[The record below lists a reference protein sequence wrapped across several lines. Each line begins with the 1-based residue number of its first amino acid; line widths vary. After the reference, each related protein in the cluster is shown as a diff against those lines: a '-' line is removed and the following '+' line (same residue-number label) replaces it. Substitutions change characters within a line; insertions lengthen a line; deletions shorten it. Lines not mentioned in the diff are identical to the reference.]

1 MAQRI
6 PRDES
11 LSRVH
16 GVGALFSAAYGNV
29 GSSIYY
35 ALGVTAAFALGLTPV
50 AFVISGLIFAAT
62 AATYAEATVMY
73 PEAGGSSSFARHAF
87 NELVSFVAAWGQM
100 LNYTIT
106 VAISA
111 YFVPHYLAVFWEP
124 LGHAPGDI
132 IGGAVLIG
140 ALALLNI
147 RGSQES
153 AKLNLVLAVA
163 DLATQVVLVGIGVV
177 LVLSPQVLVDNIHLG
192 VAPTWSDFALGIAV
206 AMIAYT
212 GIETISNMAEE
223 AKDAARTIPRSVG
236 LTVAA
241 VLGLYLLIPVVA
253 LSAMPVVQNAAGH
266 YTTALGS
273 EFANDPILGIVEN
286 LGLGSGL
293 TEALRFYVGILAAV
307 ILLIATNAG
316 LIGVSRLT
324 YSMGQ
329 HRQLPEGLRQVHPR
343 YRTPYIAIL
352 VFAGLAMITLI
363 PGQAEFLATLYSFG
377 AMLSFTIAHV
387 SVIQLRRRKSE
398 RGAALEA
405 AAQLPRL
412 RLRGAADRGAGRPW
426 HVRRLDRGDGAQPA
440 HPRRRDRL
448 DGLRHCRL
456 RPLPSQPETAADRDG
471 QSRHAGAARRRGDRV
486 PQHPGRLR
494 GRRAVLRGDGRDGGQ
509 ARLQAASR
517 RPHPLDADRANRP
530 AARRRAARSGSRGA
544 EQGGAGE
551 ADRRPAGDRSRRAGA
566 AGAGR
571 LLDLRR
577 GEADQRRRGRRRA
590 ALPQRRAALRQDPAD
605 RSRRAALPR
614 HRRLRQERRSVPR
627 SALSWPR
634 IAGMSSPE
642 RIYRGSIRASPS
654 SSSPSAWLILVST
667 LVNGGG
673 PLSVG
678 VLMGLAFAA
687 VGGGAALGGLADE
700 PVSTPERPKRSRL
713 EPLLHRGLGVPG
725 LFVAVYSAVGFS
737 IYFALGVVADRGLG
751 LTPLIFLAAG
761 LLFVLTTLSYVE
773 GGAMFRE
780 RGGSS
785 SFARHAFNELIAFI
799 AGWAILID
807 YLIVAALAA
816 ISVPHY
822 LEPIS
827 GDLCRAGLGD
837 RRRRR
842 W

>member
-111 YFVPHYLAVFWEP
+111 YFVPHYLAVFWGP

-153 AKLNLVLAVA
+153 AKLNLILAVA
-163 DLATQVVLVGIGVV
+163 DLGTQVILVGIGVF
-177 LVLSPQVLVDNIHLG
+177 LVLSPQVLVDNVHLG
-192 VAPTWSDFALGIAV
+192 VAPSWSDFALGIAV

-236 LTVAA
+236 FTVAA

-253 LSAMPVVQNAAGH
+253 LSAMPVVQDAAGH

-273 EFANDPILGIVEN
+273 EFASDPILGIVEN
-286 LGLGSGL
+286 LGLSGGL
-293 TEALRFYVGILAAV
+293 TEGLRFYVGILAAV

-387 SVIQLRRRKSE
+387 SVIQLRRRHAGEE
-398 RGAALEA
+398 RPWKPPLNFHAFGFEVPLTAVLGGLGTFAAWIVVMALN
-405 AAQLPRL
+405 PRTL
-412 RLRGAADRGAGRPW
+412 AVGAGW
-426 HVRRLDRGDGAQPA
+426 MVFGIVVYVLYRRNQKLPLTETVKVVTPEPLGVEEIEYRSILVAFEDGEPFSEEMVA
-440 HPRRRDRL
+440 
-448 DGLRHCRL
+448 
-456 RPLPSQPETAADRDG
+456 TAIKLA
-471 QSRHAGAARRRGDRV
+471 SKRRRGVHIHSMLTV
-486 PQHPGRLR
+486 PTDL
-494 GRRAVLRGDGRDGGQ
+494 
-509 ARLQAASR
+509 
-517 RPHPLDADRANRP
+517 PLDADLRSQEAEAQSKIEQAKLIGGQRVTGHVERVRP
-530 AARRRAARSGSRGA
+530 AQAGYSISDEANLISAAAIVVGLRYRNGA
-544 EQGGAGE
+544 PLYDKTLQTVLSE
-551 ADRRPAGDRSRRAGA
+551 RPCRVIVVSDRSVQSH
-566 AGAGR
+566 
-571 LLDLRR
+571 
-577 GEADQRRRGRRRA
+577 EA
-590 ALPQRRAALRQDPAD
+590 
-605 RSRRAALPR
+605 
-614 HRRLRQERRSVPR
+614 VP
-627 SALSWPR
+627 
-634 IAGMSSPE
+634 
-642 RIYRGSIRASPS
+642 
-654 SSSPSAWLILVST
+654 
-667 LVNGGG
+667 
-673 PLSVG
+673 
-678 VLMGLAFAA
+678 
-687 VGGGAALGGLADE
+687 
-700 PVSTPERPKRSRL
+700 
-713 EPLLHRGLGVPG
+713 
-725 LFVAVYSAVGFS
+725 
-737 IYFALGVVADRGLG
+737 
-751 LTPLIFLAAG
+751 
-761 LLFVLTTLSYVE
+761 
-773 GGAMFRE
+773 
-780 RGGSS
+780 
-785 SFARHAFNELIAFI
+785 
-799 AGWAILID
+799 
-807 YLIVAALAA
+807 ALA
-816 ISVPHY
+816 
-822 LEPIS
+822 
-827 GDLCRAGLGD
+827 
-837 RRRRR
+837 
-842 W
+842 